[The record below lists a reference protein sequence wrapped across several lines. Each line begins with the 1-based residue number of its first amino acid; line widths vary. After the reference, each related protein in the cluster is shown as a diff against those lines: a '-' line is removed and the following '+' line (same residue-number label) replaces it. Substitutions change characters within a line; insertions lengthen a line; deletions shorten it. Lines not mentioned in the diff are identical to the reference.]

1 MHITCAPTPF
11 KYDGARA
18 LNLFVIILLIAFS
31 LFTLLSSQCSY
42 GLLGASGCGKTTLLS
57 CIVGQKKMQEGH
69 ISVLGTNMNSHSAA
83 TLGPRIGYMPQDIA
97 LVNELSIKETIFYF
111 GRIYGMN
118 EDRIR
123 ERFKILKDLL
133 ELPDSERLVEKLSG
147 GQKRRVSF
155 ACALVHGNYEIRIT
169 LEKKYERSCARETS
183 FFVYFVSFTFD
194 FAFFLFSFWIFYCFA
209 TNYDRFL

>member
-1 MHITCAPTPF
+1 
-11 KYDGARA
+11 
-18 LNLFVIILLIAFS
+18 
-31 LFTLLSSQCSY
+31 
-42 GLLGASGCGKTTLLS
+42 
-57 CIVGQKKMQEGH
+57 MQEGH
-69 ISVLGTNMNSHSAA
+69 ISVLGTNMNAHSAT

-133 ELPDSERLVEKLSG
+133 ELPDSDRMIEKLSG

-155 ACALVHGNYEIRIT
+155 ACALVHG
-169 LEKKYERSCARETS
+169 KYEYL
-183 FFVYFVSFTFD
+183 V
-194 FAFFLFSFWIFYCFA
+194 
-209 TNYDRFL
+209 

>member
-1 MHITCAPTPF
+1 
-11 KYDGARA
+11 
-18 LNLFVIILLIAFS
+18 
-31 LFTLLSSQCSY
+31 
-42 GLLGASGCGKTTLLS
+42 
-57 CIVGQKKMQEGH
+57 MQEGT

-133 ELPDSERLVEKLSG
+133 ELPDSDRTIEKLSG

-155 ACALVHGNYEIRIT
+155 ACALVHGKYRFYIRIFIHSST
-169 LEKKYERSCARETS
+169 IV
-183 FFVYFVSFTFD
+183 F
-194 FAFFLFSFWIFYCFA
+194 
-209 TNYDRFL
+209 

>member
-1 MHITCAPTPF
+1 M
-11 KYDGARA
+11 
-18 LNLFVIILLIAFS
+18 
-31 LFTLLSSQCSY
+31 
-42 GLLGASGCGKTTLLS
+42 
-57 CIVGQKKMQEGH
+57 
-69 ISVLGTNMNSHSAA
+69 LGTNMNAHSAA

-133 ELPDSERLVEKLSG
+133 ELPDSDRMIEKLSG

-155 ACALVHGNYEIRIT
+155 ACALVHGKYKILLATTKSRRVFFSSLFLHFFFRLLFVIVRGTTNSVRSKKILAEPELVILDEPTVGLDPLLR
-169 LEKKYERSCARETS
+169 EKYVMMTGLA
-183 FFVYFVSFTFD
+183 
-194 FAFFLFSFWIFYCFA
+194 AA
-209 TNYDRFL
+209 TNFSICFRF

>member
-1 MHITCAPTPF
+1 
-11 KYDGARA
+11 
-18 LNLFVIILLIAFS
+18 
-31 LFTLLSSQCSY
+31 
-42 GLLGASGCGKTTLLS
+42 
-57 CIVGQKKMQEGH
+57 MQEGH
-69 ISVLGTNMNSHSAA
+69 ISVLGTNMNAHSAA

-133 ELPDSERLVEKLSG
+133 ELPDSDRMIEKLSG

-155 ACALVHGNYEIRIT
+155 ACALVHGKY
-169 LEKKYERSCARETS
+169 KKEYSRLLYRDE
-183 FFVYFVSFTFD
+183 FFSPS
-194 FAFFLFSFWIFYCFA
+194 LSFSFVCLFVIVA
-209 TNYDRFL
+209 RTNLVRSKNSCRTGARYTG

>member
-1 MHITCAPTPF
+1 
-11 KYDGARA
+11 
-18 LNLFVIILLIAFS
+18 
-31 LFTLLSSQCSY
+31 
-42 GLLGASGCGKTTLLS
+42 
-57 CIVGQKKMQEGH
+57 MQEGH
-69 ISVLGTNMNSHSAA
+69 ISVLGNNMNAHSAH

-133 ELPDSERLVEKLSG
+133 ELPDSDRMIEKLSG

-155 ACALVHGNYEIRIT
+155 ACALVHG
-169 LEKKYERSCARETS
+169 KYYTAR
-183 FFVYFVSFTFD
+183 
-194 FAFFLFSFWIFYCFA
+194 
-209 TNYDRFL
+209 

>member
-1 MHITCAPTPF
+1 MHFLFSLLFKLLRAPTSLRLIVPI
-11 KYDGARA
+11 KRVRNNV
-18 LNLFVIILLIAFS
+18 LNTVFFLSLTLFLSFS
-31 LFTLLSSQCSY
+31 SSFVYNNLYCSY

-133 ELPDSERLVEKLSG
+133 ELPDSDRMIEKLSG

-155 ACALVHGNYEIRIT
+155 ACALVHGKYRLLYSKYDYLST
-169 LEKKYERSCARETS
+169 LLLYHYILEQFIVRM
-183 FFVYFVSFTFD
+183 
-194 FAFFLFSFWIFYCFA
+194 
-209 TNYDRFL
+209 